1 MPTFV
6 HGIDCDLSIG
16 GTAIEGTLTSA
27 SMDLSRA
34 LAEIKSMGAGQVTRV
49 AGLKDVTFTAG
60 GDYDA
65 TIDAALFAAWDGS
78 AVVAVILEPNGTI
91 TYTVNCWVASYNIS
105 ASSDGQ
111 VTYTVNLSGSGDVA
125 RA

>member
-6 HGIDCDLSIG
+6 HGVDCNLSVG
-16 GTAIEGTLTSA
+16 GTAIEGTLSSA
-27 SMDLSRA
+27 SMDLARA
-34 LAEIKSMGAGQVTRV
+34 LAEIKSMGGGNVTRV
-49 AGLKDVTFTAG
+49 AGLKDVTFTAN

-65 TIDAALFAAWDGS
+65 TIDAVLFAAWDGAA
-78 AVVAVILEPNGTI
+78 AVEIIFEPNGTV
-91 TYTVNCWVASYNIS
+91 TYTVNCWIASYNIS
-105 ASSDGQ
+105 GNSDSQ